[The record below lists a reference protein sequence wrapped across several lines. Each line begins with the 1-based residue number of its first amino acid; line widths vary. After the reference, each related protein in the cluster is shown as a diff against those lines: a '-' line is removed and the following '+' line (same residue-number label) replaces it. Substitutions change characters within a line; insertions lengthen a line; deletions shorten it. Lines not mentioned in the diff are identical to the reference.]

1 MEKYFIIHGSYGNP
15 YKNFIPWLKKELSKR
30 GKTCIVPHF
39 PSFQFQS
46 YENWSHILS
55 SYLDIGLI
63 DSDTIFITHSLG
75 SIFVIKFL
83 LEKKIKIKKLITVA
97 GFNQVVFS
105 DDSTL
110 YTSFYLDWDL
120 LKKFPL
126 FCDDRICFYSDND
139 PYISCLELRKFCESI
154 SAVDVFVPQAGHFNE
169 KSGYLEFRDI
179 LSYIG

>member
-30 GKTCIVPHF
+30 RKMCIVPHF

-46 YENWSHILS
+46 YKNWKKILS

-75 SIFVIKFL
+75 SIFVVKFL

-97 GFNQVVFS
+97 GFNQVVF
-105 DDSTL
+105 DDDFTL
-110 YTSFYLDWDL
+110 YSSFYLDWEL
-120 LKKFPL
+120 LSSFSS
-126 FCDDRICFYSDND
+126 FCRDRICFYSDDD
-139 PYISCLELRKFCESI
+139 PYISRLELTKFCESI
-154 SAVDVFVPQAGHFNE
+154 SAIEVFIPHAGHFNE

-179 LSYIG
+179 FSYL

>member
-1 MEKYFIIHGSYGNP
+1 MKKYFIIHGSYGNP

-110 YTSFYLDWDL
+110 YSSFYLDWDS
-120 LKKFPL
+120 LKNFPL

-139 PYISCLELRKFCESI
+139 PFISCLELRKFCESI

>member
-30 GKTCIVPHF
+30 RKMCIVPHF
-39 PSFQFQS
+39 PSLEFQS
-46 YENWSHILS
+46 YENWSRILS

-75 SIFVIKFL
+75 AVFVIKFL
-83 LEKKIKIKKLITVA
+83 LEKNIKIKKLITVA

-110 YTSFYLDWDL
+110 YTSFYLDWNL

-126 FCDDRICFYSDND
+126 LCGDRICFYSDND
-139 PYISCLELRKFCESI
+139 PYISCLELKKFCDSI
-154 SAVDVFVPQAGHFNE
+154 SAVDAFVSQAGHFNE

-179 LSYIG
+179 LSYI

>member
-63 DSDTIFITHSLG
+63 DSDTTFITHSLG
-75 SIFVIKFL
+75 SIFVVKFL

-110 YTSFYLDWDL
+110 YSSFYLDWDS
-120 LKKFPL
+120 LKNFSSL
-126 FCDDRICFYSDND
+126 CRDRICFYSDND

-154 SAVDVFVPQAGHFNE
+154 SAVEVFVPQAGHFNE

>member
-110 YTSFYLDWDL
+110 YSSFYLDWDS
-120 LKKFPL
+120 LKNFPL

-139 PYISCLELRKFCESI
+139 PFISCLELRKFCESI
-154 SAVDVFVPQAGHFNE
+154 SAVDVFLPQAGHFNE

>member
-75 SIFVIKFL
+75 SIFVVKFL

-110 YTSFYLDWDL
+110 YSSFYLDWDS
-120 LKKFPL
+120 LKKISSL
-126 FCDDRICFYSDND
+126 CHDRICFYSDND
-139 PYISCLELRKFCESI
+139 PYISCLELRKFCEII

>member
-110 YTSFYLDWDL
+110 YSSFYLDWDS
-120 LKKFPL
+120 LKNFPL

-139 PYISCLELRKFCESI
+139 PFISCLELRKFCESI